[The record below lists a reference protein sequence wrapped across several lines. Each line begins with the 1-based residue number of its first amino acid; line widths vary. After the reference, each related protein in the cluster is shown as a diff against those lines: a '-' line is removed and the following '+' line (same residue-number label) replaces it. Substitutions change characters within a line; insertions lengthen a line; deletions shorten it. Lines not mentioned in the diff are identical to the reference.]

1 MRKLQWTSNRDL
13 MEGKI
18 NACVILVKKPLRKKA
33 FGRVRRCV
41 KNVEKYR
48 KETSC
53 EDEMWTDMAHNIVQ

>member
-1 MRKLQWTSNRDL
+1 